1 MPVKK
6 PLEFLGTSLRDLKAF
21 SASARREAG
30 YQLDLVQDGL
40 EPADWKPFKSV
51 GPGVREIRIA
61 EQDGAFRVM
70 YVASF
75 ADAVYVLHCFVKK
88 TQQTALGDVRL
99 AKKRFD
105 DLIRRKS

>member
-1 MPVKK
+1 MAAKK
-6 PLEFLGTSLRDLKAF
+6 PLEFLGSSLKDLKAF
-21 SASARREAG
+21 SPLARREAG

-51 GPGVREIRIA
+51 GAGVREIRVA

-70 YVASF
+70 YVATF
-75 ADAVYVLHCFVKK
+75 PEAVYVLHCFVKK
-88 TQQTALGDVRL
+88 TQQTELKDVRV

-105 DLIRRKS
+105 DLARRKS